1 LWFEDIL
8 RFSRNNLHRT
18 SKLTIAP
25 ATTFCPAAGVC
36 ETMMLAGVGC
46 GGGTDGKGIPGT
58 ADSDAFPSAVDGS
71 DDDDCADIAGA
82 GVERAGVPAVAPAGF
97 APDAE
102 ELAGDV
108 VAPFAGAWA
117 TLILPNLNPESCSAR
132 LAVPSG
138 WPMKLGITYA

>member
-1 LWFEDIL
+1 MDAL
-8 RFSRNNLHRT
+8 RFSRNNLQRT

-36 ETMMLAGVGC
+36 ETTMLAGVGC
-46 GGGTDGKGIPGT
+46 GGGTDGEGIPG
-58 ADSDAFPSAVDGS
+58 AGDGAFPGAVDGS

-82 GVERAGVPAVAPAGF
+82 GVASAGVAAVAPAEV
-97 APDAE
+97 APGAK

-132 LAVPSG
+132 LAVPSS
-138 WPMKLGITYA
+138 

>member
-1 LWFEDIL
+1 MLNRSLVRSLCGEDTL
-8 RFSRNNLHRT
+8 RFSRHNLHRT

-25 ATTFCPAAGVC
+25 ATTFCPAAGAC
-36 ETMMLAGVGC
+36 ETTMLAGVGC
-46 GGGTDGKGIPGT
+46 GGGTDSEGIPGT
-58 ADSDAFPSAVDGS
+58 GGGAFPGAVDGS
-71 DDDDCADIAGA
+71 DEDDCADIAGA
-82 GVERAGVPAVAPAGF
+82 DVEGAGAPAVAPAES

-102 ELAGDV
+102 EFAGGV

-138 WPMKLGITYA
+138 

>member
-1 LWFEDIL
+1 
-8 RFSRNNLHRT
+8 
-18 SKLTIAP
+18 
-25 ATTFCPAAGVC
+25 
-36 ETMMLAGVGC
+36 MMLAGVGC
-46 GGGTDGKGIPGT
+46 GGGTGGKDIPGNG
-58 ADSDAFPSAVDGS
+58 DGAFPGAVDGS
-71 DDDDCADIAGA
+71 DDDDCADIPGA
-82 GVERAGVPAVAPAGF
+82 GVARAGVPAVAPAEF

-138 WPMKLGITYA
+138 

>member
-1 LWFEDIL
+1 
-8 RFSRNNLHRT
+8 
-18 SKLTIAP
+18 
-25 ATTFCPAAGVC
+25 
-36 ETMMLAGVGC
+36 MMLAGVGC
-46 GGGTDGKGIPGT
+46 GGGTDSRGTPGT
-58 ADSDAFPSAVDGS
+58 GGGAFPGAVEESDG
-71 DDDDCADIAGA
+71 DDCADIPGA
-82 GVERAGVPAVAPAGF
+82 DVERAGVAALAPAEF

-138 WPMKLGITYA
+138 